1 MYGTVYRWTSLI
13 FTKSKV
19 ESSNWLP
26 IGNFFCS
33 FFITQSHSTSDCWK
47 FFCMVNKWGLQAWIS
62 TKWTLCIC
70 NTGHYHCVEHSVELF
85 TSRRAKQ
92 KICNSRKSVITISAS
107 FNTATQN
114 AKRCQSWMLEQTKG
128 QHTFCMLPSVCMTDT

>member
-1 MYGTVYRWTSLI
+1 MYWTVKMNLINSLSPKLNPATD
-13 FTKSKV
+13 FPYVTFSV
-19 ESSNWLP
+19 
-26 IGNFFCS
+26 F

-62 TKWTLCIC
+62 SKWTLCIC
-70 NTGHYHCVEHSVELF
+70 NTGHYHCAEHSVELF

-114 AKRCQSWMLEQTKG
+114 AKRCQSWMLEQTNR
-128 QHTFCMLPSVCMTDT
+128 QHTFCMLPSVCMTGT